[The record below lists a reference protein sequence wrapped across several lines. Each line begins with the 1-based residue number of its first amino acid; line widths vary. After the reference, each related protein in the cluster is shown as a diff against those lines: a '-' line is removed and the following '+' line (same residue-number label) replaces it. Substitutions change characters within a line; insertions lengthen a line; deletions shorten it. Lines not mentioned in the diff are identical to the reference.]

1 MSQTHNDTQTYTNN
15 YSPTLNVTKNEKMT
29 YIMLHTDTHIH
40 NNDDTQDTYHSKFTQ
55 NQNWRGILCKI
66 KMGFILFYVYIR
78 IYIHIYLCIYECI
91 YICVYIDLNK
101 GIKTLTN
108 TYNRSHSVIFTEK
121 KPKNSYLIY
130 AYQILFQLLSHNDT
144 HKHTPRDIHI
154 MTETITHRM
163 TIRHFM
169 FLCLFVNFVC

>member
-1 MSQTHNDTQTYTNN
+1 MQKIIKTYKFIYKSTN
-15 YSPTLNVTKNEKMT
+15 
-29 YIMLHTDTHIH
+29 IH

-121 KPKNSYLIY
+121 NRK
-130 AYQILFQLLSHNDT
+130 
-144 HKHTPRDIHI
+144 IHI
-154 MTETITHRM
+154 LSMRIKYSFNYTHTMTRTNTHLGIY
-163 TIRHFM
+163 T
-169 FLCLFVNFVC
+169 

>member
-1 MSQTHNDTQTYTNN
+1 
-15 YSPTLNVTKNEKMT
+15 MT
-29 YIMLHTDTHIH
+29 YIMLQTDTHIH

-78 IYIHIYLCIYECI
+78 IHIHIYVCIYECI

-121 KPKNSYLIY
+121 NLKIHMLSMRIKYSFNYNHTMTRTNTHLGIY
-130 AYQILFQLLSHNDT
+130 T
-144 HKHTPRDIHI
+144 
-154 MTETITHRM
+154 
-163 TIRHFM
+163 
-169 FLCLFVNFVC
+169 

>member
-1 MSQTHNDTQTYTNN
+1 
-15 YSPTLNVTKNEKMT
+15 MT

-78 IYIHIYLCIYECI
+78 IYIHIYVCIYECI

-121 KPKNSYLIY
+121 NLK
-130 AYQILFQLLSHNDT
+130 
-144 HKHTPRDIHI
+144 IHI
-154 MTETITHRM
+154 LSMRIKYSFNYTHTMTRTNTHLGIY
-163 TIRHFM
+163 T
-169 FLCLFVNFVC
+169 

>member
-40 NNDDTQDTYHSKFTQ
+40 NNDDTQDTYHWKFTQ

-78 IYIHIYLCIYECI
+78 IYIHIYVCIYECI

-121 KPKNSYLIY
+121 NRK
-130 AYQILFQLLSHNDT
+130 
-144 HKHTPRDIHI
+144 IHI
-154 MTETITHRM
+154 LSMRIKYSFNYTHTMTRTNTHLGIY
-163 TIRHFM
+163 T
-169 FLCLFVNFVC
+169 

>member
-40 NNDDTQDTYHSKFTQ
+40 NNDDTQDTYHWKFTQ

-101 GIKTLTN
+101 GITN

-121 KPKNSYLIY
+121 NLK
-130 AYQILFQLLSHNDT
+130 
-144 HKHTPRDIHI
+144 IHI
-154 MTETITHRM
+154 LSMRIKYSFNYTHTMTSTNTHLGIY
-163 TIRHFM
+163 T
-169 FLCLFVNFVC
+169 